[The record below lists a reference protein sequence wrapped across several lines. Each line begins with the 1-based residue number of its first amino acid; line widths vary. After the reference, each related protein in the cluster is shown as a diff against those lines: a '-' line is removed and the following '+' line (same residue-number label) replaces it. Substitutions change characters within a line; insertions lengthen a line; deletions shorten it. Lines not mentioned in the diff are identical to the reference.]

1 MMTLDEIVK
10 EMKMQNEWHYVG
22 NSVLSQIS
30 QKAKEKFES
39 EYLVD
44 ELFDIINECDAV
56 ETGKFI
62 KILSLCQNDEFTAQ
76 DVINTL
82 REIRNGGMS
91 NETKIRWYKI
101 AAKAVNTIQQFTKQF
116 NVPIRP
122 IPDEDGVQ
130 TSKIRTGESYMAVN
144 ERKLFIDVK
153 LVMTNTLHVNIPMKS
168 RDKKSVETILI
179 DVSASMR
186 NNDPDGFVKLY
197 MLNRLQ
203 HVRDGKL
210 IAKFVLFGTTARYI
224 EIESDGKKY
233 TTFSS
238 DTPKNVLDTLESYI
252 MTMTPTDGT
261 TIMSYAIE
269 LVSGDKSNKVI
280 TIVTDDDSRFAG
292 AMPVGVTINSIVAK
306 HNHLLSGWSKRTQGI
321 HATFA
326 SIVEQM
332 KG

>member
-1 MMTLDEIVK
+1 MSLDEIVK
-10 EMKMQNEWHYVG
+10 ELKMQNEWNHIG
-22 NSVLSQIS
+22 SSALSQIS

-39 EYLVD
+39 EGLVD

-76 DVINTL
+76 DVMNTL

-101 AAKAVNTIQQFTKQF
+101 AAKAVNTIPQFVKQF

-122 IPDEDGVQ
+122 IPDEDGIS
-130 TSKIRTGESYMAVN
+130 TSKIRTGESYMKVN

-153 LVMTNTLHVNIPMKS
+153 LVMINTLHVNVPMKS

-179 DVSASMR
+179 DVSASMV

-203 HVRDGKL
+203 HVRDGEL
-210 IAKFVLFGTTARYI
+210 VAKFVLFGTTARYI

-238 DTPKNVLDTLESYI
+238 DTPKSVLDTLESYI
-252 MTMTPTDGT
+252 MTMAPTDGT

-269 LVSGDKSNKVI
+269 LIKGDKNKVI

-292 AMPVGVTINSIVAK
+292 DMPVGVTINSIVAQY
-306 HNHLLSGWSKRTQGI
+306 NHLLSGWSKRTRGI